1 MPATNSVEWNF
12 EELLIQ
18 KLSASGNYAAYNLT
32 HANKRAK
39 SDKADIVFEGSKGES
54 QLAGVKGF
62 ATSCKIKIETLLSPA
77 SDQAADALCASITSD
92 IFSEASVNYE
102 LPDVVFASIEPDS
115 DTSIQNTKKMTIR
128 QITVTGIIKTIS

>member
-32 HANKRAK
+32 HANKREK
-39 SDKADIVFEGSKGES
+39 SNKTDIVFEGSKSES

-62 ATSCKIKIETLLSPA
+62 VTSCKIKIETLLSPA
-77 SDQAADALCASITSD
+77 SDQVADVLCSSITAD
-92 IFSEASVNYE
+92 TFSEAPVNYN
-102 LPDVVFASIEPDS
+102 LPDIVFASIEPDS
-115 DTSIQNTKKMTIR
+115 DTLINNTKKMTMR